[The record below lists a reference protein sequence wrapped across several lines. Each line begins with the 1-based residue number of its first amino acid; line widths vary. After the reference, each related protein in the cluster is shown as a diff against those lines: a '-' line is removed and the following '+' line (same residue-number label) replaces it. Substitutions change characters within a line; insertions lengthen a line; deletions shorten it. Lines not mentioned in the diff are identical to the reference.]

1 MNVAERVEAKY
12 LKKDVPAFGIGD
24 TVQVGL
30 KVVEGDRERTQT
42 FEGTVIRRHGRG
54 LQSTFTVRR
63 ISYGEGVEKVFPI
76 HSPVIQRI
84 EVVRKGAVR
93 RSKLYYLRKRTG
105 KRARV
110 DEAARPMR
118 KSTKAKTA
126 APAKE
131 SPPDSQ

>member
-63 ISYGEGVEKVFPI
+63 ISYGEGVEKIFPI
-76 HSPVIQRI
+76 HSPVIQQI
-84 EVVRKGAVR
+84 KVVREGAVR

-110 DEAARPMR
+110 DEATRPLR
-118 KSTKAKTA
+118 KGAQAKTGV
-126 APAKE
+126 PAQE
-131 SPPDSQ
+131 TPPDSK